1 MTPLHCAALC
11 TNRNS
16 TPTND
21 NSSSSGGGGGDVDG
35 SSGSGGGGVA
45 AARELLAHGPSL
57 GAATSAEGYHGWLV
71 VEAGS
76 CPLHCAALRGDKE
89 VVSELLK
96 HAVGRLIQ
104 GVFLF

>member
-11 TNRNS
+11 TSRSS
-16 TPTND
+16 TT
-21 NSSSSGGGGGDVDG
+21 SSAG
-35 SSGSGGGGVA
+35 SSGSGGNGSSGIGGAA

-89 VVSELLK
+89 VVAELLK
-96 HAVGRLIQ
+96 HAVG
-104 GVFLF
+104 GVCV